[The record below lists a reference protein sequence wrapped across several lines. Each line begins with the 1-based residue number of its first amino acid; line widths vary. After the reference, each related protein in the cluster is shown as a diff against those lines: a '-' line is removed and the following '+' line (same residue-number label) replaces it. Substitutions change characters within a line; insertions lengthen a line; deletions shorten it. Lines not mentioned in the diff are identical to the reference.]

1 MKLQLLLLLVAYLGP
16 EKAAGESPSAAFIHH
31 YRHPTHHAN
40 RHQVLTVLSSSSAT
54 SILPPVSLTDRSSRS
69 RQLSPPITDKKEE
82 QTQVDQLN
90 VPEHPHQVLA
100 ATTAHPTEEDSHW
113 TRAERRLEALAMKA
127 QATSNKYASEI
138 AQLRGIKVDDNKS
151 SPSDV
156 FQAPQMRLVAFA
168 DAAVATENAKRTAAP
183 ATGSPTVDTRAR
195 IAPSKKASVSIL
207 SPELETVKTN
217 LIWTGLGLVAGL
229 VVVQPS
235 LLVDLA
241 YQINNNAQAMSASLD
256 SMDLD
261 LSTKFQDILNVFL

>member
-1 MKLQLLLLLVAYLGP
+1 M
-16 EKAAGESPSAAFIHH
+16 S
-31 YRHPTHHAN
+31 
-40 RHQVLTVLSSSSAT
+40 
-54 SILPPVSLTDRSSRS
+54 
-69 RQLSPPITDKKEE
+69 
-82 QTQVDQLN
+82 
-90 VPEHPHQVLA
+90 
-100 ATTAHPTEEDSHW
+100 
-113 TRAERRLEALAMKA
+113 
-127 QATSNKYASEI
+127 
-138 AQLRGIKVDDNKS
+138 
-151 SPSDV
+151 
-156 FQAPQMRLVAFA
+156 LVAFA
-168 DAAVATENAKRTAAP
+168 DAAVATENVKRPAAP
-183 ATGSPTVDTRAR
+183 ATGSSTVDTRAR

>member
-40 RHQVLTVLSSSSAT
+40 RHQILSSSSAT
-54 SILPPVSLTDRSSRS
+54 SILPPVSFTDRSSRS
-69 RQLSPPITDKKEE
+69 RQLSPPITDNKEE
-82 QTQVDQLN
+82 PAHVDHLN
-90 VPEHPHQVLA
+90 VDVVPEDPHQVLA
-100 ATTAHPTEEDSHW
+100 ATMAHPTEEDSHW

-229 VVVQPS
+229 AVVQPS
-235 LLVDLA
+235 LLSDLA
-241 YQINNNAQAMSASLD
+241 YQINNAQTMSASLD